1 MHLHNTATLMLSEEE
16 LIWTPGHKTTQET
29 EEGEFSVWI
38 QCPEAVNSLKALR
51 RLAAKL
57 EEGHCNGTAMKHGK
71 LVTIVT
77 VAGRVR
83 LGQHSQGRVMVGR
96 HPYRLSHSRLG
107 SVGL

>member
-1 MHLHNTATLMLSEEE
+1 MLSEEE
-16 LIWTPGHKTTQET
+16 LICTPGHKTTQET

-57 EEGHCNGTAMKHGK
+57 EEGHCNGTATKHGK

-77 VAGRVR
+77 VAGRCEI
-83 LGQHSQGRVMVGR
+83 GPAQSGAGHGREA
-96 HPYRLSHSRLG
+96 SI
-107 SVGL
+107 